1 MIAPTSPL
9 LHPKDT
15 TPMKRIAPVLLAL
28 LTALGVLG
36 LSGCANAAAGSGSK
50 VTINYGQLGSAKLIE
65 ALLEASGQTPTDYRV
80 DYKLFPP
87 AGPGFLEAVA
97 SDSVDVG
104 ITADTPR
111 DLRSGQPDPGQG
123 RRRRPDGTRGPG
135 VRDGA
140 GPGRLGAAVGGRPAR
155 EESRHDRGDDPAVHA
170 DPGAGRCRPHP
181 QRHPGGESAPP
192 ADALAAF
199 RSGDVDAITSVDPQ
213 LSQLELSGGA
223 RSIADG
229 RGVTSG
235 YSYVLATDK
244 ALADPGK
251 TAAIED
257 LLQRIRRGYAWA
269 HANPPEAWATKY
281 TALTGLKPE
290 VARAV
295 LARENFTFVPIDDA
309 VIAEQQKQADVYHAQ
324 GLLRAKLDVSAE
336 YDTRFNDTLT
346 GGN

>member
-1 MIAPTSPL
+1 
-9 LHPKDT
+9 
-15 TPMKRIAPVLLAL
+15 MKRIAPVLLAL

-80 DYKLFPP
+80 DYKLFP

-104 ITADTPR
+104 ITADTPAIFAQANQIPVKAVGVAR
-111 DLRSGQPDPGQG
+111 TVREDRAYVTVLAQGGSALQSAADLRGKKVATTEATILQYTLIQ
-123 RRRRPDGTRGPG
+123 
-135 VRDGA
+135 VLAGA
-140 GPGRLGAAVGGRPAR
+140 GLTLNDIQV
-155 EESRHDRGDDPAVHA
+155 VNL
-170 DPGAGRCRPHP
+170 
-181 QRHPGGESAPP
+181 PP

-213 LSQLELSGGA
+213 LSQLELSGA

-269 HANPPEAWATKY
+269 HANPEAWATKY